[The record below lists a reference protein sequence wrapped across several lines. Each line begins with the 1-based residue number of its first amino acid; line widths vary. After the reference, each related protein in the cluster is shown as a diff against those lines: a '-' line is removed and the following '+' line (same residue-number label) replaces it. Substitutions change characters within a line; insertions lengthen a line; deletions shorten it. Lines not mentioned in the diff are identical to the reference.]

1 MSDFTLS
8 AVARA
13 DSGKGA
19 SRRLRRENGVPAIV
33 YGGETAP
40 VTITLKANELNKA
53 LESEAFYSSVINLSV
68 DGKAET
74 VILKDLQR
82 HPAKAMIWH
91 ADFLRVN
98 KDTVIKATVPL
109 HFINEEKCKGVKLN
123 GGIIVH
129 QMTTL
134 DIICDAA
141 HLPEYI
147 EVDVTDLDVG
157 DSIHLTELKLP
168 EGVEA
173 QALTHGDED
182 HDTSIVSV
190 AAPKGPAADAE
201 GEEEAEGEE

>member
-1 MSDFTLS
+1 MSEFTQS

-33 YGGETAP
+33 YGGESAP

-82 HPAKAMIWH
+82 HPAKALIWH

-109 HFINEEKCKGVKLN
+109 HFVNEEKCKGVKLN
-123 GGIIVH
+123 GGILVH

-134 DIICDAA
+134 DIVCDAA
-141 HLPEYI
+141 HLPEFI
-147 EVDVTDLDVG
+147 EVDVADLDVG
-157 DSIHLTELKLP
+157 ESIHLTELKLP
-168 EGVEA
+168 EGVQA
-173 QALTHGDED
+173 QALTHGEED

-190 AAPKGPAADAE
+190 AAPKGPAADDAEDE
-201 GEEEAEGEE
+201 GEAAE